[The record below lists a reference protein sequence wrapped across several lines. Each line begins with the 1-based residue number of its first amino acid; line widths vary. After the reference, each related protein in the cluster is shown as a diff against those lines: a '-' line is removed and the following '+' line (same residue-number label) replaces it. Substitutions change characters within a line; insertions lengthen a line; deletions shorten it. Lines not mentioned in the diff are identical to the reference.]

1 MIQYKKVQ
9 FKNGQ
14 SEKDKN
20 KIIKIKKMG
29 SLDGRGV
36 LERWI
41 HVHVCLSPFVAYV
54 KLSQYCLLISYTP
67 KQNKKYSKSVKT

>member
-1 MIQYKKVQ
+1 MIKYKKVQ

-14 SEKDKN
+14 SEKYKNKNNKN
-20 KIIKIKKMG
+20 KIKMG
-29 SLDGRGV
+29 SLDGRGD

-54 KLSQYCLLISYTP
+54 KLSQ
-67 KQNKKYSKSVKT
+67 